1 MTLEQ
6 MNNSKTAFHGA
17 KNCEMIAGI
26 GNTEQVSL
34 IKEFAELSRHTK
46 EP

>member
-6 MNNSKTAFHGA
+6 MNNSKTAFHEA
-17 KNCEMIAGI
+17 KTSEIIAGT

-34 IKEFAELSRHTK
+34 IKEFSELSRHTK
-46 EP
+46 ER